1 MNHFFTPA
9 LDGAT
14 NSCPFALIFCHQTCC
29 ELEEESRSPCSHIT
43 HPLVPIELLIEPS
56 TDPYSLPARVLQ
68 QSSSM
73 QHLHAQWEWLSTGA
87 LRESSSQGEQVC
99 VCVATRPRRGQQTTK
114 YTMSTGKNAPATEK
128 WVVDGLMFILKV
140 LHQCCALSCFCYS
153 A

>member
-1 MNHFFTPA
+1 MILIHPA

-14 NSCPFALIFCHQTCC
+14 NSCPFTLVSCHQTM
-29 ELEEESRSPCSHIT
+29 LWSRGGVKKSVVSHHT
-43 HPLVPIELLIEPS
+43 
-56 TDPYSLPARVLQ
+56 PYSC
-68 QSSSM
+68 QSSCWLSRALIHTPCQLEFSSSPSSM

-87 LRESSSQGEQVC
+87 LRESRCVC
-99 VCVATRPRRGQQTTK
+99 VCVGATRPRRGQKTTK

-128 WVVDGLMFILKV
+128 WVVDGLLMFILKV